1 MPISAQHREYIL
13 KSIENLPPRR
23 IEEVID
29 FIEFLKAK
37 SSDRSS
43 AIDDSALVLQQA
55 SLNKIWQN
63 EEDLYEL

>member
-1 MPISAQHREYIL
+1 MPISAENREYIL
-13 KSIENLPPRR
+13 KSIENLPPQR
-23 IEEVID
+23 IEEIID
-29 FIEFLKAK
+29 FIEFLKGK